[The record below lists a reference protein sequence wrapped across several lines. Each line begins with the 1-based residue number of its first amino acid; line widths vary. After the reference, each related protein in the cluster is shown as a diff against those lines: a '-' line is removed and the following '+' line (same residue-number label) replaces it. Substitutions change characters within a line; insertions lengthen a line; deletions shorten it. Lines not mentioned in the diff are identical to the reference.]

1 MDAVKT
7 RGSAPHPAKR
17 RAFGSPKAMRVWGRW
32 PQRGMGRSPIL
43 LLVLALFLIAVT
55 IISHGSFWNHV
66 NIDSLLVTS
75 AITAIPATGMTIV
88 ILTGGIDVSIGSM
101 LGLVSAIGGTA
112 FEAGWPLA
120 AVAPLFLLLG
130 ALAGTI
136 NAAIVIGGRVPPVV
150 ATLGTLS
157 IFRMCVFLVMGS
169 QWITA
174 IPPSLTTLF
183 IADHVWFLP
192 VASLLALA
200 VMAAFALFLRA
211 HRIGRH
217 IYAVGNND
225 EAARLAG
232 IPVRRIQAGA
242 YILLGLCTAISALLT
257 LGQSPMVQT
266 STGTSFELGVIAAV
280 VLGGTELSGGKGNL
294 FGTLLGVLIVGL
306 ITDGIV
312 LMRIQ
317 PFWSGVVLGLIILVS
332 IGASHARERA

>member
-1 MDAVKT
+1 MSSLSLRV
-7 RGSAPHPAKR
+7 SAREA
-17 RAFGSPKAMRVWGRW
+17 
-32 PQRGMGRSPIL
+32 IL
-43 LLVLALFLIAVT
+43 LAVLAGVTLLVT
-55 IISHGSFWNHV
+55 IVSHGSFWDRV
-66 NIDSLLVTS
+66 NIDSLLVTA

-120 AVAPLFLLLG
+120 AVAPLFLVLG
-130 ALAGTI
+130 ASAGLI
-136 NAAIVIGGRVPPVV
+136 NAAIIIAGGVPPVV

-174 IPPSLTTLF
+174 IPPSLTTIF
-183 IADHVWFLP
+183 IADHLWFLP
-192 VASLLALA
+192 VASLLALIL
-200 VMAAFALFLRA
+200 MAAFGLFLRL
-211 HRIGRH
+211 HRTGRH

-225 EAARLAG
+225 EAARLVG

-242 YILLGLCTAISALLT
+242 YVLLGLCTAAAALLT

-317 PFWSGVVLGLIILVS
+317 PFWSGVILGLIILVS
-332 IGASHARERA
+332 IGASHARARE